1 MGGRKL
7 LYALVTVAAVVEIV
21 ACVGDDPPAG
31 PVKQGVRNGP
41 CYDNNTCNAPLVCS
55 AGTCIDSDAATNGND
70 ASLGD
75 AGVREEAGDGGV
87 CSAAIT
93 SQAPSG
99 PLCPGVDDGQCAAGT
114 PCCTM
119 ASANACATCTSAED
133 SEWHCTTSSQCTG
146 SRCCAE
152 GITFG
157 ADPNACP
164 PDRIASI
171 KRAQCGQTCE
181 RVLCEREEDCPGTIC
196 VPTRMRMG
204 STDVV
209 LGVCAP

>member
-1 MGGRKL
+1 MDVGTSRSEPLSSSKMGGRKL

-114 PCCTM
+114 PCCTL
-119 ASANACATCTSAED
+119 
-133 SEWHCTTSSQCTG
+133 
-146 SRCCAE
+146 
-152 GITFG
+152 
-157 ADPNACP
+157 
-164 PDRIASI
+164 
-171 KRAQCGQTCE
+171 QTCSLSAFPPHTGLLTR
-181 RVLCEREEDCPGTIC
+181 RVYYYPGLC
-196 VPTRMRMG
+196 
-204 STDVV
+204 
-209 LGVCAP
+209 LGYLPCRTCGG